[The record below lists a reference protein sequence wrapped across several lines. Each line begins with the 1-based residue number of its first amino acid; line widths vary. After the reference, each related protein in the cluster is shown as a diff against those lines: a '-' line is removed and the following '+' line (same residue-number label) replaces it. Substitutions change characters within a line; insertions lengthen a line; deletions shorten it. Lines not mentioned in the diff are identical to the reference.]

1 MARPWRIVMTE
12 APARVGAVI
21 VSYRPDL
28 TALRC
33 MLAALAPQVEKVF
46 IVDNGS
52 LEVIP
57 QLREIASPASGQS
70 AIELIELGSNKGIA
84 AAHNVGLRQGLS
96 QGLEAMILFDQ
107 DSVPAPDLVEQLL
120 RAWQQLRA
128 QGQRVAAVG
137 PQWLDERS
145 GRRGS
150 FYRVRGGRIRP
161 MQPPADAGP
170 IEVDFLISS
179 GTLIPAAAIK
189 ALGDMREDLFID
201 HVDTE
206 WCLRAR
212 LGGWSLFGVPR
223 ATIGHALGDASKR
236 VWLGRW
242 REVALHSP
250 DRNYYEVRNTL
261 MLMRTPYISM
271 NWRIAHAVRLLQLIA
286 FYGAFVSPRSQRLRR
301 IARALKDGYM
311 GRGGPLG

>member
-1 MARPWRIVMTE
+1 M
-12 APARVGAVI
+12 RVGAVI

-28 TALRC
+28 PALRR

-57 QLREIASPASGQS
+57 QLRAMASPASGQGV
-70 AIELIELGSNKGIA
+70 IELIELGSNQGIA
-84 AAHNVGLRQGLS
+84 AAHNAGLRQGLS

-107 DSVPAPDLVEQLL
+107 DSMPAPDLVEQLL
-120 RAWQQLRA
+120 RAWHELLA
-128 QGQRVAAVG
+128 QGQRVAALG

-161 MQPPADAGP
+161 MQPAGDTSP
-170 IEVDFLISS
+170 IAVDFLISS
-179 GTLIPAAAIK
+179 GTLIPAAAVQ

-212 LGGWSLFGVPR
+212 QAGWGLFGVPR
-223 ATIGHALGDASKR
+223 ATIVHSLGDASQR
-236 VWLGRW
+236 IWLGRW

-261 MLMRTPYISM
+261 MLIRTPGVGM
-271 NWRIAHAVRLLQLIA
+271 NWRIAHAIRLLQIIV
-286 FYGAFVSPRSQRLRR
+286 FYGALVAPRGPRLRR
-301 IARALKDGYM
+301 MVRALYDGWL
-311 GRGGPLG
+311 GRGGALR

>member
-1 MARPWRIVMTE
+1 MTDV
-12 APARVGAVI
+12 PVRVGAVI
-21 VSYRPDL
+21 VSYHPHL
-28 TALRC
+28 PSLRR
-33 MLAALAPQVEKVF
+33 MLAALVPQVETVF

-52 LEVIP
+52 QETIP
-57 QLREIASPASGQS
+57 QLRAMVSQGVSKAVV
-70 AIELIELGSNKGIA
+70 ELIELGGNLGIA
-84 AAHNVGLRQGLS
+84 AAHNAGLRQGFA
-96 QGLEAMILFDQ
+96 QNLEAMLLFDQ

-120 RAWQQLRA
+120 RAWRQLHA
-128 QGQRVAAVG
+128 QGQRVAALG
-137 PQWLDERS
+137 PQWVDERS

-150 FYRVRGGRIRP
+150 FYRVQDGRIRP

-179 GTLIPAAAIK
+179 GTLILAAAIQDV
-189 ALGDMREDLFID
+189 GSMREDLFID

-212 LGGWSLFGVPR
+212 MAGWSLFGVPC
-223 ATIGHALGDASKR
+223 AMIGHALGDASKR

-261 MLMRTPYISM
+261 MLMRMSGISV
-271 NWRIAHAVRLLQLIA
+271 NWRIAHAIRLLQVIV
-286 FYGAFVSPRSQRLRR
+286 FYGALVPPRGLRLRR
-301 IARALKDGYM
+301 IARALLDGWR
-311 GRGGPLG
+311 GRGGPIR